1 MKSSRAAPEAK
12 KHGVKIDGCWW
23 MLIRSSPGI
32 RIYTMCVYIYIRMLS
47 TTNPCVHNSCGNGHL
62 VMSRVCGVWSV
73 KCRVWIVELE
83 GGVWSAKHKIRVWSA
98 KCKVQGV
105 ERGVWGVKC
114 GAQS

>member
-1 MKSSRAAPEAK
+1 MWS
-12 KHGVKIDGCWW
+12 VKY
-23 MLIRSSPGI
+23 R
-32 RIYTMCVYIYIRMLS
+32 
-47 TTNPCVHNSCGNGHL
+47 
-62 VMSRVCGVWSV
+62 VWSV
-73 KCRVWIVELE
+73 KCRVWSVELE